1 MYMLKLIER
10 ATKQKITALT
20 MPTPGEV
27 ANRRVAQFTQQI
39 VDIIKTEKLDFFFDV
54 VRRMEGEQDIA
65 AREIAAALAWL
76 ATRERP
82 LQMPGANDHAPRDV
96 AAAPAAVSP
105 APTFVRDTE
114 RKPARAST
122 KPPESHPDAEPRRE
136 RPVKEGRSDTPVKQ
150 RSFADGATMQR
161 YRIEIGRNQ
170 GVLPKE
176 IVGAI
181 ANEAG
186 IAGKDIGQINLF
198 EDYSSVELPANLSDD
213 LMDILRRIRVRQF
226 ALKTRVMEP
235 GEFVDTRPPR
245 RAPPAGDRKKPDW
258 KKPAGAKPEWKKRE
272 K

>member
-1 MYMLKLIER
+1 
-10 ATKQKITALT
+10 
-20 MPTPGEV
+20 V
-27 ANRRVAQFTQQI
+27 ANRRVAQFTQQV

-54 VRRMEGEQDIA
+54 VRRMESEQDIA

-82 LQMPGANDHAPRDV
+82 LQMPGANDHAPRDAATAPV
-96 AAAPAAVSP
+96 AVAVPRSGSPGTQSEP
-105 APTFVRDTE
+105 APTFGGDTE
-114 RKPARAST
+114 RKPAKPRA
-122 KPPESHPDAEPRRE
+122 KPAEGFPAAEAPRE
-136 RPVKEGRSDTPVKQ
+136 RATKRGDTPVKQ
-150 RSFADGATMQR
+150 QSFPPGTLAR

-198 EDYSSVELPANLSDD
+198 DDYSSVELPANLPAD
-213 LMDILRRIRVRQF
+213 LMDVLRRIRVRQF
-226 ALKTRVMEP
+226 ALKARVMEP

-245 RAPPAGDRKKPDW
+245 RAPPAGKKPDW

-272 K
+272 R

>member
-1 MYMLKLIER
+1 
-10 ATKQKITALT
+10 

-82 LQMPGANDHAPRDV
+82 LQMPGANDHAPRD
-96 AAAPAAVSP
+96 AAPTPAAVFP
-105 APTFVRDTE
+105 APTPARDTE

-122 KPPESHPDAEPRRE
+122 KPPEGHADAEPRRE

-150 RSFADGATMQR
+150 RTFAPGTLAR

-198 EDYSSVELPANLSDD
+198 DDYSSVELPAGLSDD

-245 RAPPAGDRKKPDW
+245 RAPPARDSKKPDW
-258 KKPAGAKPEWKKRE
+258 KKPAGAKPEWKKRT
-272 K
+272 

>member
-1 MYMLKLIER
+1 MLKLIER

-82 LQMPGANDHAPRDV
+82 LQMPGANDHAPRD
-96 AAAPAAVSP
+96 AASTPAAVPP
-105 APTFVRDTE
+105 APTFNRDTE
-114 RKPARAST
+114 RKPDFKARA
-122 KPPESHPDAEPRRE
+122 KPDESYPAAEPRRE

-226 ALKTRVMEP
+226 ALKTRVMEA

-245 RAPPAGDRKKPDW
+245 RAAPARDGKKPDW

>member
-1 MYMLKLIER
+1 
-10 ATKQKITALT
+10 
-20 MPTPGEV
+20 V
-27 ANRRVAQFTQQI
+27 ANRRVAQFTQQV

-54 VRRMEGEQDIA
+54 VRRMESEQDIA

-82 LQMPGANDHAPRDV
+82 LQMPGANDHAPRDAVTAPV
-96 AAAPAAVSP
+96 AVAP
-105 APTFVRDTE
+105 APTPARDFE
-114 RKPARAST
+114 RKPDFKART
-122 KPPESHPDAEPRRE
+122 KPADDSAPAEPRRE
-136 RPVKEGRSDTPVKQ
+136 RPVREGRSDTPVKQ
-150 RSFADGATMQR
+150 RSFAEGATMQR

-198 EDYSSVELPANLSDD
+198 EDYSSVELPANLGDD

-226 ALKTRVMEP
+226 ALKTRVMEA

-245 RAPPAGDRKKPDW
+245 RAPPAGKKPDW

-272 K
+272 R

>member
-1 MYMLKLIER
+1 MLYLCSCGWISY
-10 ATKQKITALT
+10 
-20 MPTPGEV
+20 P
-27 ANRRVAQFTQQI
+27 
-39 VDIIKTEKLDFFFDV
+39 
-54 VRRMEGEQDIA
+54 
-65 AREIAAALAWL
+65 
-76 ATRERP
+76 
-82 LQMPGANDHAPRDV
+82 H
-96 AAAPAAVSP
+96 
-105 APTFVRDTE
+105 
-114 RKPARAST
+114 
-122 KPPESHPDAEPRRE
+122 
-136 RPVKEGRSDTPVKQ
+136 TPVKQ

-198 EDYSSVELPANLSDD
+198 DDYSPVELPANLGDD

-226 ALKTRVMEP
+226 ALKTRVMEA

-245 RAPPAGDRKKPDW
+245 RAPLARDGKKPDW

-272 K
+272 R

>member
-1 MYMLKLIER
+1 
-10 ATKQKITALT
+10 
-20 MPTPGEV
+20 
-27 ANRRVAQFTQQI
+27 
-39 VDIIKTEKLDFFFDV
+39 
-54 VRRMEGEQDIA
+54 MEGEQDIA

-82 LQMPGANDHAPRDV
+82 LQMPGANDHAPREA
-96 AAAPAAVSP
+96 AAAPVAVSP
-105 APTFVRDTE
+105 APTFARDSE
-114 RKPARAST
+114 RKPTRAST
-122 KPPESHPDAEPRRE
+122 RPPASHPDAAPHRE

-150 RSFADGATMQR
+150 RTFAPGTLAR

-226 ALKTRVMEP
+226 ALKTRVMAP

-245 RAPPAGDRKKPDW
+245 KAPPARAGKKPDW
-258 KKPAGAKPEWKKRE
+258 KKPAGTKPEWKPKRDR
-272 K
+272 

>member
-1 MYMLKLIER
+1 
-10 ATKQKITALT
+10 
-20 MPTPGEV
+20 
-27 ANRRVAQFTQQI
+27 
-39 VDIIKTEKLDFFFDV
+39 
-54 VRRMEGEQDIA
+54 GEQDIA

-82 LQMPGANDHAPRDV
+82 LQMPGASDHAPRD
-96 AAAPAAVSP
+96 AAPAP
-105 APTFVRDTE
+105 AGDPE
-114 RKPARAST
+114 RKPDFKSGA
-122 KPPESHPDAEPRRE
+122 KPAEGYPAAEPRRE
-136 RPVKEGRSDTPVKQ
+136 RPAKEGRSDTPVKQ
-150 RSFADGATMQR
+150 RSFATGALQR

-198 EDYSSVELPANLSDD
+198 DDYSSVELPADLPAD
-213 LMDILRRIRVRQF
+213 LMDVLRRIRVRQF

-245 RAPPAGDRKKPDW
+245 RAPPARDARKPEWKKPDA
-258 KKPAGAKPEWKKRE
+258 KKPEWKKRE
-272 K
+272 R

>member
-10 ATKQKITALT
+10 ATRQKITALT

-27 ANRRVAQFTQQI
+27 ANRRVAQFTQQV

-82 LQMPGANDHAPRDV
+82 LQMPGASDHAPRE
-96 AAAPAAVSP
+96 AASTPAAVSP
-105 APTFVRDTE
+105 APTFE
-114 RKPARAST
+114 RKERKTAKT
-122 KPPESHPDAEPRRE
+122 KPIEDYSATEPHRE
-136 RPVKEGRSDTPVKQ
+136 RPVREGRSDTPVQQ
-150 RSFADGATMQR
+150 RSFAAGALAR

-181 ANEAG
+181 ANECG
-186 IAGKDIGQINLF
+186 IEGKNIGQINLF
-198 EDYSSVELPANLSDD
+198 DDYSSVELPADLPAD
-213 LMDILRRIRVRQF
+213 LMDVLRRIRVRQF
-226 ALKTRVMEP
+226 ALKARVMEP

-245 RAPPAGDRKKPDW
+245 RTPPARDSKKPDW
-258 KKPAGAKPEWKKRE
+258 KKPAGEKPEWKKRGS
-272 K
+272 

>member
-1 MYMLKLIER
+1 MYMLRHR
-10 ATKQKITALT
+10 ARHQA
-20 MPTPGEV
+20 E
-27 ANRRVAQFTQQI
+27 
-39 VDIIKTEKLDFFFDV
+39 
-54 VRRMEGEQDIA
+54 
-65 AREIAAALAWL
+65 ARTGTDD
-76 ATRERP
+76 TR
-82 LQMPGANDHAPRDV
+82 
-96 AAAPAAVSP
+96 PA
-105 APTFVRDTE
+105 
-114 RKPARAST
+114 
-122 KPPESHPDAEPRRE
+122 AEPRRE
-136 RPVKEGRSDTPVKQ
+136 RPVREGRSDTPVKQ

-226 ALKTRVMEP
+226 ALKTRVMEA

-245 RAPPAGDRKKPDW
+245 RAPPARDGKKPDW
-258 KKPAGAKPEWKKRE
+258 KKPAGAKPEWKKRGT
-272 K
+272 

>member
-1 MYMLKLIER
+1 
-10 ATKQKITALT
+10 
-20 MPTPGEV
+20 
-27 ANRRVAQFTQQI
+27 
-39 VDIIKTEKLDFFFDV
+39 
-54 VRRMEGEQDIA
+54 MEGEQDIA

-82 LQMPGANDHAPRDV
+82 LQMPGANNDHAPRD
-96 AAAPAAVSP
+96 AASTPAAVAPATEGSP
-105 APTFVRDTE
+105 RGAPTFE
-114 RKPARAST
+114 RKPEFKARAKADDGT
-122 KPPESHPDAEPRRE
+122 AAEPRRE
-136 RPVKEGRSDTPVKQ
+136 RPAKEGRSDTPVTQ
-150 RSFADGATMQR
+150 RTFAPGTLAR

-198 EDYSSVELPANLSDD
+198 DDYSSVELPANLSND

-245 RAPPAGDRKKPDW
+245 RAPPTRDSKKPDW
-258 KKPAGAKPEWKKRE
+258 KKPAGAKPEWKKRT
-272 K
+272 

>member
-1 MYMLKLIER
+1 
-10 ATKQKITALT
+10 

-82 LQMPGANDHAPRDV
+82 LQMPGANDHAPREAASTPP
-96 AAAPAAVSP
+96 AAAT
-105 APTFVRDTE
+105 APVRDFE
-114 RKPARAST
+114 RKPEFKARA
-122 KPPESHPDAEPRRE
+122 KPDEGSSAVEPRRE

-150 RSFADGATMQR
+150 RSFAEGATMQR

-226 ALKTRVMEP
+226 ALKTRVMEA

-258 KKPAGAKPEWKKRE
+258 KKPDGAKPAWKKRE
-272 K
+272 H